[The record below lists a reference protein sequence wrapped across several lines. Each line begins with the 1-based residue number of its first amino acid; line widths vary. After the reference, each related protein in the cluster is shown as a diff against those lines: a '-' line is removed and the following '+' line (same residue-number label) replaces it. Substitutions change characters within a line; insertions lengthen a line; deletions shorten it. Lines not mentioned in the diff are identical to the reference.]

1 MSGVTDNY
9 GLITVEEGESYDEE
23 IFNTNNKAIDAQ
35 MKKNADALKKIQHAE
50 FTGGASSFPAS
61 AAQWGTGV
69 LTVDTVTVPGVI
81 HNNSFVAYDSSDTI
95 KILETGVYLFQ
106 WQLYGT
112 SLPPNGE
119 ICIKNVTT
127 GVNVII
133 DDLSKSLSWTVP
145 VTGGAFV
152 SANDKISF
160 FTLNRAAAFTGS
172 SRIKVTK
179 LAG

>member
-9 GLITVEEGESYDEE
+9 GFILVEEGESYDEE
-23 IFNTNNKAIDAQ
+23 IFNTNNKTADAQ
-35 MKKNADALKKIQHAE
+35 LKVNADAVKKIKHAE

-69 LTVDTVTVPGVI
+69 LTVDNVSVPNVI
-81 HNNSFVAYDSSDTI
+81 HNNSFVAYESSDTI
-95 KILETGVYLFQ
+95 KILETGLYLFQ
-106 WQLYGT
+106 WQLYST

-119 ICIKNVTT
+119 IVIKNVTT

-145 VTGGAFV
+145 VTGAAFV

-160 FTLNRAAAFTGS
+160 FTQNRAAAFSGS

-179 LAG
+179 LQG